1 MATVKKR
8 RGGFAAPERS
18 RAEPEDGKRPMATV
32 KKEHTIITILLL
44 LVIYLAFIS
53 LGLPDSIL
61 GVAIPVIQREWGIDL
76 STAGLISMIS
86 ISGGIIYSFLSG
98 YITEKIG
105 TSRIT
110 FISIL
115 MTSLA
120 LFGFSMA
127 PSFVWLLFLAVP
139 LGVGGGAVDASL
151 NHYVALHFRAHHMN
165 WLHSFWGIGATLG
178 PVIMSR
184 ALAQSG
190 SWQPGA
196 RTIAF
201 LQLFM
206 AVVILVSFPIWK
218 RHQDLV
224 QPKEASPKGE
234 TEAKEAPGILKLPGI
249 IYALLTMLLYCG
261 VEVGLGLWGS
271 SYLVHVRSFTI
282 EDAASWIA
290 MYYGGITA
298 GRFLSGIISF
308 RLSNVRM
315 IRMGII
321 IALAGILILILPLPD
336 AVLGLALV
344 LVGLGLSPVF
354 PAMIHE
360 VPARFGREAARKVIG
375 FLMGFAYV
383 GSAYLPP
390 LLGFILQYTGLV
402 LLPFI
407 LLSFLLAMFAASER
421 LTCLVRR
428 RISDIDQDLSLQ

>member
-1 MATVKKR
+1 M
-8 RGGFAAPERS
+8 
-18 RAEPEDGKRPMATV
+18 
-32 KKEHTIITILLL
+32 TILLL

-61 GVAIPVIQREWGIDL
+61 GVAIPVIQREWGIEL
-76 STAGLISMIS
+76 STAGLISMVS

-120 LFGFSMA
+120 LFGFFAA

-178 PVIMSR
+178 PLIMSY
-184 ALAQSG
+184 ALEQTG

-196 RTIAF
+196 RTLAF

-206 AVVILVSFPIWK
+206 AAVILVSFPLWK
-218 RHQDLV
+218 KHQVLINPQGAP
-224 QPKEASPKGE
+224 QPGTTQKKGC
-234 TEAKEAPGILKLPGI
+234 PGVFELPGVVC
-249 IYALLTMLLYCG
+249 ALMTMLLYCG

-271 SYLVHVRSFTI
+271 SYLVHTRNFSI
-282 EDAASWIA
+282 EGAASWIA

-321 IALAGILILILPLPD
+321 TALAGILILLLPLPD
-336 AVLGLALV
+336 ALIGVALV
-344 LVGLGLSPVF
+344 MVGLGLSPVF

-360 VPARFGREAARKVIG
+360 VPARFGREASRKVIG
-375 FLMGFAYV
+375 FQMGFAYV

-407 LLSFLLAMFAASER
+407 LLGFLVVMFAASER
-421 LTCLVRR
+421 LNSLVGRR
-428 RISDIDQDLSLQ
+428 TSDIDQGLSLQ

>member
-1 MATVKKR
+1 M
-8 RGGFAAPERS
+8 
-18 RAEPEDGKRPMATV
+18 
-32 KKEHTIITILLL
+32 
-44 LVIYLAFIS
+44 
-53 LGLPDSIL
+53 
-61 GVAIPVIQREWGIDL
+61 AIPVIQREWGIEL
-76 STAGLISMIS
+76 STAGLISMVS

-120 LFGFSMA
+120 LFGFSVA
-127 PSFVWLLFLAVP
+127 PSFAWLLLLAVP

-178 PVIMSR
+178 PLIMSR
-184 ALAQSG
+184 ALEQSG

-206 AVVILVSFPIWK
+206 ATLILLSLPIWRK
-218 RHQDLV
+218 HQALV
-224 QPKEASPKGE
+224 QPQGVPAEGKKETKGSPGVF
-234 TEAKEAPGILKLPGI
+234 KLPGI
-249 IYALLTMLLYCG
+249 VYALLTMLLYCG

-271 SYLVHVRSFTI
+271 SYLVHVRNFSI
-282 EDAASWIA
+282 EGAASWIA

-321 IALAGILILILPLPD
+321 IALAGILILLMPLPD
-336 AVLGLALV
+336 ALLGLALV

-360 VPARFGREAARKVIG
+360 VPARFGREASRKVIG
-375 FLMGFAYV
+375 FQMGFAYV

-390 LLGFILQYTGLV
+390 LLGVILQNTGLV

-407 LLSFLLAMFAASER
+407 LLGFLTAMFAASER